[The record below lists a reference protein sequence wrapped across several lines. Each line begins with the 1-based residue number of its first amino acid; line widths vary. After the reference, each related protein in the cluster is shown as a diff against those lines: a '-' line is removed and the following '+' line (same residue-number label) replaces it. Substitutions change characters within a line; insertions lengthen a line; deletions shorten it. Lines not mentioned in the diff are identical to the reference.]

1 MDVAVEDRAMAETDG
16 TAASTEAADTEEGE
30 AAGTI
35 GITMAATDRTATA
48 VRTTHGYGQ
57 GSDKADLLFFH

>member
-1 MDVAVEDRAMAETDG
+1 MDVAVEGRAMAETDG

-35 GITMAATDRTATA
+35 GITMAGTDRTATA
-48 VRTTHGYGQ
+48 VRTTHG
-57 GSDKADLLFFH
+57 